1 MRIRTLPAFIAATVS
16 VLVASTASTSAF
28 SALCPGNL
36 GPSTT
41 PTSAFVVNANGT
53 VTHTETALMWKQC
66 NEGAS
71 AAGCATGAATTATWA
86 AALTAARSSTFAG
99 FSDWRLPNKQEL
111 ESLVDT
117 TCYAPATNDTVFPGT
132 VSNWTWTSTTWDGGS
147 AFAWA
152 ILFLNGYSNAD
163 PKTTGSYAIRLVR
176 GGTSFDRLD
185 VRPCRLDMDG
195 DGTVSTAID
204 GLLLVRHLLNISGT
218 PLLGGIAG
226 FPAGATRTTPTALSN
241 YMASLNLDI
250 DGGGGTPEAA
260 TDGMIVLRAMLGI
273 TGAAVTAGLPIP
285 ANVLRKDWST
295 IAPYLRDV
303 CLMPVVQ

>member
-1 MRIRTLPAFIAATVS
+1 MSIRTLPRLFATVS
-16 VLVASTASTSAF
+16 VLVAVTASTAAF

-36 GPSTT
+36 GPSST

-53 VTHTETALMWKQC
+53 VTHTDTGLMWKQC
-66 NEGAS
+66 YEGAS
-71 AAGCATGAATTATWA
+71 DPACATGAATTATWA
-86 AALTAARSSTFAG
+86 AALTAAKTSTFAG

-117 TCYAPATNDTVFPGT
+117 TCYAPAINDTVFPGT
-132 VSNWTWTSTTWDGGS
+132 VSNWTWTSSTWDGGS
-147 AFAWA
+147 GFAWA

-163 PKTTGSYAIRLVR
+163 LKTTGSYVVRLVR

-185 VRPCRLDMDG
+185 LRPCRLDMDG
-195 DGTVSTAID
+195 DGTFSTPVD
-204 GLLLVRHLLNISGT
+204 GLLLVRHLLNISGP
-218 PLLGGIAG
+218 PLVGGIAS
-226 FPAGATRTTPTALSN
+226 FPAGATRTTPSDLSN